1 MFLPSHAM
9 THTDDFDLG
18 LRNRRAVL
26 GDAWVDQSLSKAHA
40 FNAEW
45 QDFITRYAWHEI
57 WGRPGLDHRTRRLL
71 VLTTTLA
78 LARWEEFELHI
89 GAAIRGGV
97 PVQEIQET
105 LMQSAIYAG
114 VPAANTAF
122 KLAAEIMQRHGIE
135 FAPRPLTPAHRVS
148 THRTFST
155 PELRVLRQGQGSP
168 VLLSHAL
175 GLDVHMWDHLA
186 RELAPT
192 HQVLRH
198 DHRGHGESDAPAGP
212 YRLDDLVDDAARVIR
227 EAGCGPVVWVG
238 VSMGGMVGQALAIRH
253 PELVRGLVI
262 ANSTCHYPE
271 AAQAAW
277 QARIDKVQ
285 ADGLGS
291 IADMVMQRYF
301 TEPVRASQPELTQAA
316 RQTLLRA
323 DPGGY
328 VGCCQAIARIDLREG
343 LSALKVPT
351 LVIAGRHDQGTPVA
365 MSEDIASRIPG
376 ARLAVLEDASHI
388 SVLESPAAFTR
399 LVQDFLQSLPSATA

>member
-1 MFLPSHAM
+1 MN
-9 THTDDFDLG
+9 HTDDFDLG

-26 GDAWVDQSLSKAHA
+26 GDAWVDQSLAKGNE
-40 FNAEW
+40 FTAEW

-71 VLTTTLA
+71 VLTTTLS

-89 GAAIRGGV
+89 GAAIRGGI
-97 PVQEIQET
+97 PVAEIQET

-122 KLAAEIMQRHGIE
+122 KLAGEVMKAHGIT
-135 FAPRPLTPAHRVS
+135 FAPRPLTPEHRVS

-155 PELRVLRQGQGSP
+155 PELRILRQGKGSP

-192 HQVLRH
+192 HQVLRY
-198 DHRGHGESDAPAGP
+198 DHRGHGESDAPLGP
-212 YRLDDLVDDAARVIR
+212 YSLDDLIDDAARVIR
-227 EAGCGPVVWVG
+227 EAGSGPVVWVG
-238 VSMGGMVGQALAIRH
+238 VSMGGMVGQGVAIKH
-253 PELVRGLVI
+253 PELIKALVI
-262 ANSTCHYPE
+262 ANSACHYPE

-277 QARIDKVQ
+277 QARVAKVQ
-285 ADGLGS
+285 AEGLGS

-301 TEPVRASQPELTQAA
+301 TETVRGALPELERSA

-323 DPGGY
+323 SPQGY
-328 VGCCQAIARIDLREG
+328 VGCCQAISTIDFREALG
-343 LSALKVPT
+343 QLKVPT
-351 LVIAGRHDQGTPVA
+351 LVIAGKQDQGTPVS
-365 MSEDIASRIPG
+365 MSEQIAQAIPG
-376 ARLAVLEDASHI
+376 ARLAVIDEASHI
-388 SVLESPAAFTR
+388 SVLEAPQAFTQ
-399 LVQDFLQSLPSATA
+399 LVQDFLQTL